1 MQVSNRGLTVIKEF
15 EGWRPRAYLCPAGK
29 WTIGYGHTADAGPP
43 PVKAGDVISLEQG
56 HEILKRDVATFAAD
70 VLRLVKVPLTQGQFD
85 ALVSFHFNTG
95 ALGRSTILQR
105 VNARRFEDV
114 PAQLMRWTRARD
126 PKTGRMVELQGLV
139 RRRRAEAALWR
150 EMTEGPTRARAGRGE
165 VAEVQEAPTE
175 KPPQQSWTLRSIV
188 TAIFGGGFALPFGID
203 NVWAFLALVALL
215 AVLGTVAVMIV
226 TGRITIH
233 GKPDPVPLDTEIGT
247 EPIPEGKP

>member
-43 PVKAGDVISLEQG
+43 SVKAGDVISLERG
-56 HEILKRDVATFAAD
+56 HEILKADVAKFAAE
-70 VLRLVKVPLTQGQFD
+70 VERLVKVPLTQGQFD

-95 ALGRSTILQR
+95 KLDRSTILKR
-105 VNARRFEDV
+105 VNAGRFADV

-126 PKTGRMVELQGLV
+126 PKTGQMVELQGLV

-150 EMTEGPTRARAGRGE
+150 EMSEGATRNRAGRGE

-175 KPPQQSWTLRSIV
+175 KPPAESWTLRSIV

-203 NVWAFLALVALL
+203 NVWALLALVALL
-215 AVLGTVAVMIV
+215 VVLGIVAAMIL
-226 TGRITIH
+226 TGRITIN
-233 GKPDPVPLDTEIGT
+233 GQADPVPLDTETGA
-247 EPIPEGKP
+247 EPIQEAQP

>member
-15 EGWRPRAYLCPAGK
+15 EGWRPRAYICPAGH
-29 WTIGYGHTADAGPP
+29 WTIGYGHTAMAGPP
-43 PVKAGDVISLEQG
+43 PVKAGDVISLERG
-56 HEILKRDVATFAAD
+56 HEILKADVAKFGAE

-85 ALVSFHFNTG
+85 ALVSWHFNTG
-95 ALGRSTILQR
+95 ALGRSTLLKR

-150 EMTEGPTRARAGRGE
+150 DMTEGPIRTRAGRGE
-165 VAEVQEAPTE
+165 VTEVQEAPTE
-175 KPPQQSWTLRSIV
+175 KPPAQSWTFRSIV

-203 NVWAFLALVALL
+203 NVWAFLALVAVL
-215 AVLGTVAVMIV
+215 AVLGTVAVMIA

-233 GKPDPVPLDTEIGT
+233 GAPDPVPLDTETGT
-247 EPIPEGKP
+247 EPIGEGGS